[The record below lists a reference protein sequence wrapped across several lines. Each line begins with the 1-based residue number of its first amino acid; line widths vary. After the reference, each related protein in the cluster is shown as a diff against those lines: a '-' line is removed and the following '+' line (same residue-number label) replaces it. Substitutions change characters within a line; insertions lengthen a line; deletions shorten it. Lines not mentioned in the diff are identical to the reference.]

1 MKRQNKVAF
10 FNILS
15 TMLLR
20 GLSIITAPL
29 FSRML
34 GADGYGIVS
43 IYMVWVNALQ
53 IAFTLQTQGTL
64 ANAKVEFDEEGRNR
78 YHSAVLTLSIVFFA
92 LCSGV
97 VLLFLDPIARLLK
110 LPPMVVVMMLIHVIM
125 GYCINF
131 LHNKFVHE
139 FRADINCIL
148 SVSVALLTLGLSVLF
163 IRLVPVEFDYY
174 GRIGALVATNTLVG
188 LPACIYVL
196 AKGKSFVNREYWR
209 FCLPL
214 CLPLV
219 FYNLSDLILGY
230 TDRLMLQQMMSDS
243 MVGQYS
249 LASSFGNIMFTI
261 FTALNNSWVPFFF
274 EDYKQKNREHLR
286 AQAKNFLELFT
297 ILSMGFVLL
306 TPEVY
311 HVFASREFW
320 PGTELVPVF
329 VISFYLN
336 FLCTFPVNIEYYYK
350 KTRAVAVITVSA
362 SAVNIGLNFLLIRS
376 MGPLG
381 AALSTALSHGAQ
393 LTLHYLYARFCLGRE
408 EYPFKVK
415 FWGGYALAFFAMV
428 VLSWALPSAWW
439 LRWPLGAVLGIWE
452 LLRIRRRKVLL

>member
-1 MKRQNKVAF
+1 MKKQNKVAF

-34 GADGYGIVS
+34 GPDGYGIVS
-43 IYMVWVNALQ
+43 IYTVWVSALQ
-53 IAFTLQTQGTL
+53 IAFTLQTQGTM
-64 ANAKVEFDEEGRNR
+64 ANAKVEYDDEQRGK
-78 YHSAVLTLSIVFFA
+78 YHSSVLALSLLFFA
-92 LCSGV
+92 VCSGV
-97 VLLFLDPIARLLK
+97 VLIFLDPVAAALK
-110 LPPMVVVMMLIHVIM
+110 LPPMVVVLMLVHVIT
-125 GYCINF
+125 GYCVNF

-139 FRADINCIL
+139 FRAGFNCFM
-148 SVSVALLTLGLSVLF
+148 SVLVALLTMALSLLF
-163 IRLVPVEFDYY
+163 IMLLPPEMDYY
-174 GRIGALVATNTLVG
+174 GRIGGQVATYALVG
-188 LPACIYVL
+188 IPACVYVL
-196 AKGKSFVNREYWR
+196 AKGKTFVSREYWR

-230 TDRLMLQQMMSDS
+230 TDRLMLQRMMTDS
-243 MVGQYS
+243 MVGLYS
-249 LASSFGNIMFTI
+249 LASAFGNIMFTI

-274 EDYKQKNREHLR
+274 EDYKLGRQDQMRR
-286 AQAKNFLELFT
+286 QAKNFLELFT
-297 ILSMGFVLL
+297 VLSMGFVLL

-311 HVFASREFW
+311 HVFAGEEFW

-350 KTRAVAVITVSA
+350 KTKAVAAVTIGA
-362 SAVNIGLNFLLIRS
+362 SLVNIVLNFFLIRS
-376 MGPLG
+376 LGPMG
-381 AALSTALSHGAQ
+381 AALSTAISHGVQ
-393 LTLHYLYARFCLGRE
+393 LVLHYLYARFRLGRAD
-408 EYPFKVK
+408 YPFKIGL
-415 FWGGYALAFFAMV
+415 WGGYAAAFFGIV
-428 VLSWALPSAWW
+428 VFAWALSGAWFI
-439 LRWPLGAVLGIWE
+439 RWAVGAVLGVWE